1 MMHYLIYYILPF
13 IVVLGVLIFFHE
25 LGHFLVAKLYGVKVL
40 KFSLGFGPKLAGIK
54 RGDTEYLISAVP
66 LGGYVK
72 MLGEKEDDED
82 EAPLSAEDAARS
94 FSNQPVGRRIAI
106 VAAGPVFNL
115 LLALIIFCLSF
126 LISGVQ
132 VMVPEVGQVR
142 EDSPAE
148 KAGFQ
153 KHDVIV
159 AVDGIAVETWEQVQ
173 EIVQGNEQK
182 ELAFTLQR
190 NGALLEL
197 RVRPEVTTVQN
208 IFGEEVR
215 SALIGIVAS
224 GAFKT
229 IPLGP
234 LQAVWEGTRRT
245 WDMIALTWMT
255 IVKLIERVVP
265 IETLGGPILI
275 GQMTGQLAQENWTY
289 LFPFMAVISVNLGI
303 LNLLPVPILDGGVI
317 LILLVE
323 WVIRKPISPK
333 AKEMAQKVG
342 LFILFML
349 MAVVFY
355 NDISR
360 LFQ

>member
-1 MMHYLIYYILPF
+1 MHYLIYYILPF
-13 IVVLGVLIFFHE
+13 VVVLGVLIFFHE

-82 EAPLSAEDAARS
+82 EAPLSTEDAARS

-126 LISGVQ
+126 LISGAQ

-173 EIVQGNEQK
+173 EIVQLNEQK